1 MEIRYMNKFLKHI
14 IILIGILILINWVA
28 NKYTIRWDLTSDH
41 RYTLSKTSEELL
53 SNIDENLVVKVYL
66 KGDFPLD
73 FKRLQQATEQHLEE
87 LKAKNNKLHYQF
99 INPNGIE
106 EKLIKKGLQPSRL
119 SMEENGTISEA
130 IIFPWATI
138 SYKNKKASIPL
149 LLNTGNSQ
157 KEQLQHSIE
166 NLEFAFSEA
175 ISKVLTNKRKS
186 IAILRG
192 NGELEDIYLYD
203 FLNTLKEKYDLAPFL
218 LSKEVENP
226 QSILK
231 EIQNFDLAIIAKP
244 TKAFSEAEK
253 LIIDQYIT
261 HGGKTLWMLDTVIA
275 EMDSL
280 QQNGE
285 ALFVPRELNLTD
297 LLFSYG
303 VRVNY
308 HLVEDLYSSKIAI
321 ATGNMGDKTQFKQF
335 LWRYYPLVT
344 PNNTHAITKKLEAV
358 NLRFPTNIDTLKNN
372 IRKEILLQSSPLTK
386 MTGLPNIISLN
397 AIAEKVT
404 PEKFNSKPQILGVL
418 LEGKFAS
425 AYTHRTKAFKTDFKE
440 ESPENKMIV
449 LSDGDI
455 VANQIQNGQPTKLD
469 VDKWTGQHF
478 GNKDFLLNSVDYLLD
493 DTGLIN
499 LRSKSL
505 DIALLNKEK
514 VRNDKSFWQFINI
527 VLPLLLLALF
537 GFGYSYYLRRRFS

>member
-1 MEIRYMNKFLKHI
+1 MSRLIKHI
-14 IILIGILILINWVA
+14 IILISVLLLLNWFG
-28 NKYTIRWDLTSDH
+28 NKLLIRWDLTADH
-41 RYTLSKTSEELL
+41 RYTLSETSKDLL
-53 SNIDENLVVKVYL
+53 SKIDENLVVKVYL

-87 LKAKNNKLHYQF
+87 LKAKNKKLHVQF

-106 EKLIKKGLQPSRL
+106 EKLIKKDLQPSRL
-119 SMEENGTISEA
+119 TMEENGTISEA

-138 SYKNKKASIPL
+138 SYKSKTATVPL

-175 ISKVLTNKRKS
+175 ISKVLKNKRKS
-186 IAILRG
+186 IAILKG

-203 FLNTLKEKYDLAPFL
+203 FLYTLKEKYDLAPFL
-218 LSKEVENP
+218 LSKENESPN
-226 QSILK
+226 SILQELK
-231 EIQNFDLAIIAKP
+231 NYDLAIIAKP
-244 TKAFSEAEK
+244 TQAFSDEEK
-253 LIIDQYIT
+253 LVLDQYIMNA
-261 HGGKTLWMLDTVIA
+261 GKTLWMLDTVIA

-308 HLVEDLYSSKIAI
+308 NLVEDLYSSKIAI
-321 ATGNMGDKTQFKQF
+321 ATGNRGNKTEFKQF
-335 LWRYYPLVT
+335 LWRYYPLIT
-344 PNNTHAITKKLEAV
+344 PNKTHPITKKLEAV

-372 IRKEILLQSSPLTK
+372 IHKEILLQSSPLTK
-386 MTGLPNIISLN
+386 MTGLPNLISLN
-397 AIAEKVT
+397 AIADKVK
-404 PEKFNSKPQILGVL
+404 PEQFNSKPQILGVL
-418 LEGKFAS
+418 LEGEFTS
-425 AYTHRTKAFKTDFKE
+425 AYQHRTKAF
-440 ESPENKMIV
+440 ESNFQKQSPINKMIV
-449 LSDGDI
+449 ISDGDI
-455 VANQIQNGQPTKLD
+455 VANQLQNGKPTRLD

-505 DIALLNKEK
+505 DIVLLNKEK
-514 VRNDKSFWQFINI
+514 ISTEKTFWQFINI
-527 VLPLLLLALF
+527 GLPLLLLALF
-537 GFGYSYYLRRRFS
+537 GFGFNFYLKKKYS